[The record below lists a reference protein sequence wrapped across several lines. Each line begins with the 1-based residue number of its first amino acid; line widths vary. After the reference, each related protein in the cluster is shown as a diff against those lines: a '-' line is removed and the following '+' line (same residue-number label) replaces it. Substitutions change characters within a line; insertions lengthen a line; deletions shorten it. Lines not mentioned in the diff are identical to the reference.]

1 MICTLSFINII
12 ILGMNTN
19 ESNHIIKSIIDLIC
33 FLILVEQIFLNPEY
47 GILEWSIDKTIV

>member
-1 MICTLSFINII
+1 
-12 ILGMNTN
+12 MNTN